1 MRGWVMFFRVIAICI
16 EVLILI
22 TMLFSILLGVGLL
35 LFDIGLHPRYNRFI
49 KWTLVLVGSLVSA
62 FFVAHLA
69 LFYPKLVP

>member
-1 MRGWVMFFRVIAICI
+1 MFFRVIAISF
-16 EVLILI
+16 EVLIL
-22 TMLFSILLGVGLL
+22 MALLFSILLGVGLF

-49 KWTLVLVGSLVSA
+49 KWAFALVGGLVSA